1 MSFPYA
7 WVGGGVAALALIGGF
22 ATLDAS
28 KNHYKRLYLDDETK
42 IGVLHSQLDELTD
55 TQNIQ
60 KTATDKTVTKV
71 VQAPA
76 QIVTVVKT
84 IHDAPNPANCGT
96 PVLPQ
101 NVKDLM

>member
-42 IGVLHSQLDELTD
+42 IGVLHTSSST
-55 TQNIQ
+55 N
-60 KTATDKTVTKV
+60 
-71 VQAPA
+71 
-76 QIVTVVKT
+76 
-84 IHDAPNPANCGT
+84 
-96 PVLPQ
+96 
-101 NVKDLM
+101 